1 MSFEK
6 IKFENPSK
14 DLEKKENNE
23 ESENKLKKFLEQ
35 ISARLKSEGIFVT
48 EECRIDMQAYRGVYP
63 EDEIENDDRL
73 IKEYQKEWYKG
84 SSENEIKEQKIKK
97 TGEKLEMLKTAIFSK
112 FLGEEFIV
120 VRASL
125 YDDIKN
131 KVDNIIL
138 EKNSGNL
145 VCALD
150 EVESPFGQRYEEKK
164 EKVLSRNKTE
174 GGIKLKYGFF
184 LEKDKDNKERIA
196 LGEISNVPLFYLV
209 LPAKHVEEGIKQL
222 IPDISQKSDYEKRLF
237 KYFIT
242 SLSSQID
249 LLRLET
255 KANPTLEKRLDYF
268 EKIIERFKERK

>member
-6 IKFENPSK
+6 PKFENSPK

-23 ESENKLKKFLEQ
+23 GSEHKLKKILEQ
-35 ISARLKSEGIFVT
+35 ISLRLKSEGIFVT
-48 EECRIDMQAYRGVYP
+48 EECRIDMQAYSGVYP
-63 EDEIENDDRL
+63 KDEIENDDRL

-120 VRASL
+120 VRASF
-125 YDDIKN
+125 YDDVKN

-138 EKNSGNL
+138 EKKSGNL

-174 GGIKLKYGFF
+174 GGVKLKYGFF
-184 LEKDKDNKERIA
+184 LEKDRDNKKRIT

-222 IPDISQKSDYEKRLF
+222 IPSFEEKSDYEKRLF

-249 LLRLET
+249 LLRLEA
-255 KANPTLEKRLDYF
+255 KANPTLEERLDYF